1 MNTATT
7 TAPTYEAETIVA
19 LNEKIDRLTEQV
31 TFLAEEARQ
40 QQLRRQE
47 WDDLKDSAD
56 PIIKHVFQLSVKQLQ
71 EIEQD
76 VQLEDLLR
84 LSKRVLRNV
93 RNFEMLLDQIESGV
107 ELLQDVTP
115 IGHNAFLSLIK
126 QLHKMEQ
133 KGYFIFLQGGLDM
146 MDKVVTSFTEE
157 DVRQL
162 SDNIVL
168 ILKTVKDMTQPEIM
182 HMVHTSIEV
191 VEEEPTDTS
200 LLGIIKQLNDPAVK
214 KGLVKTLNILKNVS
228 TVKNGKS

>member
-1 MNTATT
+1 MDTATI

-31 TFLAEEARQ
+31 AFLAEEARQ

-56 PIIKHVFQLSVKQLQ
+56 PIIKHVFQLSVEQLQ
-71 EIEQD
+71 EVEQD

-93 RNFEMLLDQIESGV
+93 RNFEMLLDQLESGV
-107 ELLQDVTP
+107 ELLQDITP
-115 IGHNAFLSLIK
+115 IGHNAFLSLMK
-126 QLHKMEQ
+126 QLHEMEQ

-146 MDKVVTSFTEE
+146 MDKVVTSFTKE

-182 HMVHTSIEV
+182 HMVHDSIVV
-191 VEEEPTDTS
+191 VEEEPADTS

-228 TVKNGKS
+228 TVKNGKH

>member
-1 MNTATT
+1 MDTATIT
-7 TAPTYEAETIVA
+7 NETESIII

-31 TFLAEEARQ
+31 AFLAEEARQ

-56 PIIKHVFQLSVKQLQ
+56 PIIKHIFQLSVEQLQ
-71 EIEQD
+71 EVEQD

-84 LSKRVLRNV
+84 LSKRVLRNI
-93 RNFEMLLDQIESGV
+93 RNFELLLDQLESGL
-107 ELLQDVTP
+107 ELVQDITP
-115 IGHNAFLSLIK
+115 IGHNAFLSMMK
-126 QLHKMEQ
+126 QLQEMEQ
-133 KGYFIFLQGGLDM
+133 KGYFVFLQGGLEM
-146 MDKVVTSFTEE
+146 MDKVVTSFTED
-157 DVRQL
+157 DVHQL

-182 HMVHTSIEV
+182 NMVHDTIEV

-200 LLGIIKQLNDPAVK
+200 LLGIVKQLNDPAVK